1 MSKEITPPGLQ
12 WTENIELPQV
22 SSDMRKEVELPLNE
36 EILKIQISDNPSKH
50 RILQG
55 DLQSFPQNSTSLYI
69 PPHQTSS
76 LKLSHIEERVK
87 KSKLISSSNV
97 SKSPFHSNTLK
108 PSKNQDYVW
117 LDPKGKI
124 VAPPTQ
130 DEFGLDESIEG
141 SSQDTNVSLL
151 INCNS
156 STNIRKVT
164 YHTLL
169 SCYY

>member
-1 MSKEITPPGLQ
+1 MSKEMTPPGLQ

-22 SSDMRKEVELPLNE
+22 NTDMTKEVELPLNE
-36 EILKIQISDNPSKH
+36 EILNIQISDNPTKH
-50 RILQG
+50 QILQG
-55 DLQSFPQNSTSLYI
+55 NLQSFPQNSTSLYI
-69 PPHQTSS
+69 PPHQPSS

-97 SKSPFHSNTLK
+97 SKSPFHSNTLE

-130 DEFGLDESIEG
+130 DDFGLDESIEG
-141 SSQDTNVSLL
+141 GSQDTNVSLL

-164 YHTLL
+164 YPH
-169 SCYY
+169 Y